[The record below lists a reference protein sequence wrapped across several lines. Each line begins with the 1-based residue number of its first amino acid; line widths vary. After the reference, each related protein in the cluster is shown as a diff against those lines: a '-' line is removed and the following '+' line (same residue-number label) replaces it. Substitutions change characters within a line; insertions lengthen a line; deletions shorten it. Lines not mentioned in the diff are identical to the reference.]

1 MSKNSNRPILQSI
14 AVLSLF
20 LCGFSFDSMKPT
32 IKQTDYV
39 GSEKC
44 ISCHTELHS
53 EIIKEWKSSR
63 HHLSM
68 KEFPDYGNI
77 IPDSLI
83 YGENIIAVIGNSMDI
98 LIDSDFRLIIK
109 KDLRESNFSP
119 PHNLIGAADI
129 IIDASQS
136 CFGCHSTGYFIRE
149 KKYIEPGIGCEACHG
164 PGSSHIESG
173 GSPNSIVNPLKI
185 SPDKNRMICGQCHS
199 EGLDASGKHPFPVID
214 GQFPFQP
221 GNDLKDIFVDSKPM
235 KKTNGAEYSTFIGS
249 PEPYSA
255 QLCTDCHSPHGKNEN
270 PNMLIYNSSKLC
282 KKCHGNPLGDIAYV
296 NEKVHWGAYRY
307 KCWNCHEYA
316 HIH

>member
-1 MSKNSNRPILQSI
+1 MSKKSKRPILQLT

-149 KKYIEPGIGCEACHG
+149 KKYKRSC
-164 PGSSHIESG
+164 
-173 GSPNSIVNPLKI
+173 
-185 SPDKNRMICGQCHS
+185 
-199 EGLDASGKHPFPVID
+199 
-214 GQFPFQP
+214 
-221 GNDLKDIFVDSKPM
+221 
-235 KKTNGAEYSTFIGS
+235 
-249 PEPYSA
+249 
-255 QLCTDCHSPHGKNEN
+255 
-270 PNMLIYNSSKLC
+270 
-282 KKCHGNPLGDIAYV
+282 
-296 NEKVHWGAYRY
+296 
-307 KCWNCHEYA
+307 
-316 HIH
+316 

>member
-1 MSKNSNRPILQSI
+1 MSKKSNRSIFRVI
-14 AVLSLF
+14 AVLCLF
-20 LCGFSFDSMKPT
+20 LYGFSFNSMKFN

-68 KEFPDYGNI
+68 KEFPDYSDIKLDSFVDGEKI
-77 IPDSLI
+77 IAGI
-83 YGENIIAVIGNSMDI
+83 GENEQV
-98 LIDSDFRLIIK
+98 LVLSDFRIIIR
-109 KDLRESNFSP
+109 KDMRENNLSQ

-129 IIDASQS
+129 VIDASQS
-136 CFGCHSTGYFIRE
+136 CLGCHSTGYLVAE

-164 PGSSHIESG
+164 PGSIHTESG
-173 GSPNSIVNPLKI
+173 GSPNSIVNPSKI

-199 EGLDASGKHPFPVID
+199 AGLDVSGKHPFPVIE

-221 GNDLKDIFVDSKPM
+221 GSDLKNIFIDSKPM

-255 QLCTDCHSPHGKNEN
+255 QFCTDCHSPHGKNEN
-270 PNMLIYNSSKLC
+270 PNMLIYDSSKIC
-282 KKCHGNPLGDIAYV
+282 KKCHGSPLGDISYV
-296 NEKVHWGAYRY
+296 DEKVHWGAYKY